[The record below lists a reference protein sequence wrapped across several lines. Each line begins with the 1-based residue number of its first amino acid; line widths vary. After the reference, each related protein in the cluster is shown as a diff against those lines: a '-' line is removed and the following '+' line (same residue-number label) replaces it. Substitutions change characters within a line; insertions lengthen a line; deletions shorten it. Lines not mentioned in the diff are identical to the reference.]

1 MKIKSRFKIH
11 WKFHSISLKPAK
23 LSSGCEATKSR
34 QKYNRQQQARE
45 RRENIH
51 THFYLFIEFCTWLK
65 CIDVSQLR
73 LGCHSLEGYILI
85 YFYFYFG
92 YEISCIVALWCPN
105 QFFIIICFCLELLEN
120 RIFFSYCRNSNV
132 EYEEI
137 RGLSCNYS
145 VIIRSF

>member
-1 MKIKSRFKIH
+1 MIKF
-11 WKFHSISLKPAK
+11 PMK
-23 LSSGCEATKSR
+23 LSFGCEALKEATKSR
-34 QKYNRQQQARE
+34 QKYNWQQQARE
-45 RRENIH
+45 KNIH

-120 RIFFSYCRNSNV
+120 CIFSYCRNSGIV
-132 EYEEI
+132 CGKFRASWDFWRLFHLKHLKFTI
-137 RGLSCNYS
+137 FDR
-145 VIIRSF
+145 